1 MAQATKTRGQGKSQF
16 LKEYLHDN
24 PRATARAVN
33 EAWRSAGMDG
43 SISESLVNNMRSKL
57 GLTGNLRARS
67 KGTKKAAQKGGKA
80 VASGKGTTGK
90 PLQLNTRSRQIA
102 DLESEIDR
110 LIFKAM
116 HIGGL
121 ARIEESLRETRR
133 LLYRT
138 IG

>member
-1 MAQATKTRGQGKSQF
+1 MAQATRTRGQGKSAF

-24 PRATARAVN
+24 PQANARAVN
-33 EAWRSAGMDG
+33 DAWRSAGMDG

-67 KGTKKAAQKGGKA
+67 KGTNKAAQKGGKA
-80 VASGKGTTGK
+80 VVSSKGTPGK
-90 PLQLNTRSRQIA
+90 PLHSNTRGRQLA
-102 DLESEIDR
+102 DLDSDIDR

-116 HIGGL
+116 QIGGL
-121 ARIEESLRETRR
+121 SRIEETLRETRR

-138 IG
+138 MG